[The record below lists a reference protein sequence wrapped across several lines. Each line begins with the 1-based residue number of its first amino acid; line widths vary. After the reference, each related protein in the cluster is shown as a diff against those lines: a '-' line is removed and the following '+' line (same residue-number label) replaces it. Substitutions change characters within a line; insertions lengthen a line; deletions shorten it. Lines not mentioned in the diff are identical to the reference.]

1 MKYKSIQ
8 KELAVI
14 ESTLSTLNLGERKN
28 DIESTFKQLL
38 LACSE
43 RNKDVLFKQAISLK
57 CQLIK
62 QRNTLRMAGCNE
74 NALHDVNTMIE
85 GLQKYHDLAWEY
97 FRTTLQAESLFN
109 TLMSIGG
116 VKILPVIF
124 IISLIYI
131 LMGR

>member
-8 KELAVI
+8 KELELI
-14 ESTLSTLNLGERKN
+14 ESTLSTLNLGERKD
-28 DIESTFKQLL
+28 DIENTFKKLL
-38 LACSE
+38 LACSN
-43 RNKDVLFKQAISLK
+43 RNKDVFFKQAISLK

-62 QRNTLRMAGCNE
+62 QRNTLRMTGCDE

-85 GLQKYHDLAWEY
+85 CLQKYHDLAWEY

-109 TLMSIGG
+109 TLMSIRGIN
-116 VKILPVIF
+116 ILSVIF
-124 IISLIYI
+124 IISVIYI